1 MNENDLLLVVIAVVI
16 NNVVVAHQFEPSVH
30 ILQERQST
38 AEKRLRQV
46 GIQNG
51 LNGRSVG
58 WNPRLKVNG
67 WIANGIFFP
76 SVGELLNG

>member
-1 MNENDLLLVVIAVVI
+1 MNENDLLLVVVT
-16 NNVVVAHQFEPSVH
+16 HQFEPSVH
-30 ILQERQST
+30 ILQELQST
-38 AEKRLRQV
+38 SQKGLRQF

-67 WIANGIFFP
+67 WIANRIFFP